1 MVKETKDFSFILDA
15 IELMQTKAK
24 TPKWVKVVDWYLA
37 AFILAGWATLL
48 VFLVWVLIGTFG

>member
-24 TPKWVKVVDWYLA
+24 TPKWVKVVDWCLA
-37 AFILAGWATLL
+37 AFILIGWATLL